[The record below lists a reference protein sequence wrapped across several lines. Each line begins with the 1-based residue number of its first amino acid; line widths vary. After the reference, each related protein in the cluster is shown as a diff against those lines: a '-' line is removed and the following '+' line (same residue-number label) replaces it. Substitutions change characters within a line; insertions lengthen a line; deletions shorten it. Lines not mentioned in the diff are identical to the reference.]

1 MHIQALQ
8 YDHDLAEKTLDTTF
22 ELWKD
27 MTVLDVV
34 MFAKC
39 ESFSEQCCLRILR
52 TMQFGDIKI
61 DGEQGVMWKIFFSL
75 VTGGLAVF
83 IFPNLVEFEPPP
95 VSEMLR
101 LSTQH
106 RDREKGYPYKPH
118 ENSILARIAEQV
130 RQGLLSCCSVHSSLL
145 VDKP

>member
-83 IFPNLVEFEPPP
+83 IFPNLVEFEPRRVPAK
-95 VSEMLR
+95 MAAGHCA
-101 LSTQH
+101 LSGSG
-106 RDREKGYPYKPH
+106 RAPEAG
-118 ENSILARIAEQV
+118 ARGAGAE
-130 RQGLLSCCSVHSSLL
+130 RTLSWCR
-145 VDKP
+145 